1 MRADR
6 IARAA
11 LLAVLTL
18 GLLASPAAAQRASTT
33 GIPTRMIVTV
43 LPKKKNAKPPTLYR
57 EDVFVFEGQD
67 RDGVVDWMPL
77 QGNNAALEFFILIDD
92 GLNSWFAKQVD
103 DLQTFVK
110 KLPPSAAVGVGYM
123 SNGRV
128 TIAQNITTDHAAAI
142 KAIRMPAGV
151 HGTPASPYLV
161 LADLISRWPNDP
173 VRREILMVSDG
184 IDALFGGGSNQNPYV
199 DQAVKAA
206 QQGNVIVHCMFARGS
221 GAYGFSPQARAYM
234 IWGQNF
240 ESQLTHATGGEF
252 YFLDFG
258 SGPSITPYLEDLA
271 NRLDHQFLL
280 TFLAK
285 PQPKAGFRSVKV
297 KTEVANAELIA
308 PEQVYVPAAK
318 K

>member
-1 MRADR
+1 MPADR
-6 IARAA
+6 IMRAA
-11 LLAVLTL
+11 VLVILAV
-18 GLLASPAAAQRASTT
+18 GILASPVAAQRASTT
-33 GIPTRMIVTV
+33 GIPTRMVVTV
-43 LPKKKNAKPPTLYR
+43 LPKKKDAKPPTLYR
-57 EDVFVFEGQD
+57 EDVFVFEGPD
-67 RDGVVDWMPL
+67 RDGVVDWFPL

-110 KLPPSAAVGVGYM
+110 KLPASAAVGVGYM
-123 SNGRV
+123 SSGRV
-128 TIAQNITTDHAAAI
+128 TIAQNFTTDHDQ
-142 KAIRMPAGV
+142 AIRALRMPSGV
-151 HGTPASPYLV
+151 HGTPGSPYLV

-184 IDALFGGGSNQNPYV
+184 IDALFRGGSHQNPYV

-221 GAYGFSPQARAYM
+221 GGYGMSRGLM
-234 IWGQNF
+234 TWGQ
-240 ESQLTHATGGEF
+240 EYQSQLTHATGGEF
-252 YFLDFG
+252 YFMDFG

-308 PEQVYVPAAK
+308 PEKVYVAAAK
-318 K
+318 